1 MTTLGYFGLLIGP
14 ALVGGVAQVTSL
26 RGSFIVLALV
36 AGAVGL
42 AARRAKLD

>member
-1 MTTLGYFGLLIGP
+1 VTTLGYFGLLIGP